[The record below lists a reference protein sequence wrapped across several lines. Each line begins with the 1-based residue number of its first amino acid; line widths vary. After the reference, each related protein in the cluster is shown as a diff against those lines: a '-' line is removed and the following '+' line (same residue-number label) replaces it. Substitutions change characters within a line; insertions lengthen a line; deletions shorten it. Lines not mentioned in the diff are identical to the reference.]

1 MTCRAGLLLLA
12 LAAVSPALEP
22 SSATA
27 ARGVGDLSPRLAELA
42 EPSLRSASPARQARA
57 LDLAPEGPGSLLREG
72 ERVLARVRFDHGA
85 LSALDDLRSAGAEIV
100 DSSSVYQTAT
110 VAAKPAQLR
119 AIASV
124 PGVEGVTPILSPLT
138 AAPVCPSG
146 AIVSEGDEQLN
157 AKTAREGPPT
167 LDGSEVTVGILSD
180 SFDQAAEAP
189 DDSGKPIA
197 THANEDV
204 ASGDLPGACPG
215 TTTTQVLSKKKSSAG
230 ASDEGRAMAQIVHDL
245 APRAKIKFAS
255 AFNGEE
261 SFAHNIEALVEAG
274 AGVIVDDVFY
284 PEEPF
289 FQDGQVAV
297 AVKKAVEA
305 GTTYFSA
312 AGNNNLVDEEG
323 HDIASWETPE
333 FRDAQSCPPE
343 VQAIPAENG
352 SHCLDFNPGTQT
364 DKTFGMRVEPGA
376 TLTVDLQWDEPW
388 NGVVT
393 DLDAF
398 LLDSDGDLIA
408 QSREENVEIS
418 QVPFE
423 SFAWTNISATPKTVQ
438 LVVNRLAGGSPAV
451 KFALIE
457 NGGGVEA
464 TEYPRSTGEDVVGPT
479 IFGHSGSAG
488 AISTG
493 AVAFNDA
500 SEPESYS
507 SRGPV
512 RHDFGPVEG
521 KVAAE
526 PLEPPE
532 EVSKPD
538 LTATD
543 CGKTTF
549 FAFLSGGFW
558 HFCGTSAAAP
568 HAAAVAALMLQ
579 AEPAAEPEDIR
590 EALLHSAVMPFDPKY
605 GQCAVGAGLIEAVGA
620 IETLLTPTP
629 FTPSSC
635 SPPVAEGSPE
645 EARAPGDWGSE
656 SHPASFTPP
665 IVTDPAPKPE
675 PEVTSE
681 PKPLPRTFVLLRPP
695 RTIRTHNRSA
705 RVALRFGSDQADV
718 SYACRIDNAP
728 FRHCPERLARQF
740 GIGFHVVQAVARDAA
755 GNDDRTPAVVRFRVK
770 HVG

>member
-1 MTCRAGLLLLA
+1 LA
-12 LAAVSPALEP
+12 QPALQ
-22 SSATA
+22 
-27 ARGVGDLSPRLAELA
+27 
-42 EPSLRSASPARQARA
+42 SASPAKQARA
-57 LDLAPEGPGSLLREG
+57 LDLAAEGPGSLLRQG
-72 ERVLARVRFDHGA
+72 ERVFARVRFDHGA
-85 LSALDDLRSAGAEIV
+85 LSAVDDLRSAGAETV
-100 DSSSVYQTAT
+100 DSSGRYQTVT
-110 VAAKPAQLR
+110 VAAKPAQMP
-119 AIASV
+119 AIASL
-124 PGVEGVTPILSPLT
+124 PGVEGVSPILSPLT
-138 AAPVCPSG
+138 SAPVCPSG

-157 AKTAREGPPT
+157 VKAAREGPPA
-167 LDGSEVTVGILSD
+167 LDGSGVTVGILSD
-180 SFDQAAEAP
+180 SFDQATEAP
-189 DDSGKPIA
+189 DGSGEPIA
-197 THANEDV
+197 THASEDV

-245 APRAKIKFAS
+245 APKAKIKFAS

-261 SFAHNIEALVEAG
+261 SFAHNIESLAEAG

-284 PEEPF
+284 QEEPF
-289 FQDGQVAV
+289 FQDGQVAA
-297 AVKKAVEA
+297 AVKKVVEA

-312 AGNNNLVDEEG
+312 AGNNNLIDEEG

-333 FRDAQSCPPE
+333 FRDAQGCPPE
-343 VQAIPAENG
+343 VEVIPDANG
-352 SHCLDFNPGTQT
+352 SHCLDFNPGAQT
-364 DKTFGMRVEPGA
+364 DTTFGMRVEPGA
-376 TLTVDLQWDEPW
+376 TLSVDLQWDEPW
-388 NGVVT
+388 NGVGT

-408 QSREENVEIS
+408 QSREKNVQVS
-418 QVPFE
+418 QMPFE
-423 SFAWTNISATPKTVQ
+423 PLVWTNISATPKTVQ
-438 LVVNRLAGGSPAV
+438 LAVNRVSGGSPAV

-479 IFGHSGSAG
+479 IFGHSGTAA

-493 AVAFNDA
+493 AVFFNED

-512 RHDFGPVEG
+512 RHDFGAVEG
-521 KVAAE
+521 SGVAK

-549 FAFLSGGFW
+549 FAIPFKSFW
-558 HFCGTSAAAP
+558 RFCGTSAAAP

-579 AEPAAEPEDIR
+579 AEPVAEPEAIR
-590 EALLHSAVMPFDPKY
+590 EALLHSSVMPFESQY
-605 GQCAVGAGLIEAVGA
+605 GSCAVGAGLVEAVGA
-620 IETLLTPTP
+620 IESLLTPTP
-629 FTPSSC
+629 FTPSLC

-656 SHPASFTPP
+656 THPPSNTPP
-665 IVTDPAPKPE
+665 VVPGPSPAPQ
-675 PEVTSE
+675 PEVTGE
-681 PKPLPRTFVLLRPP
+681 LRPPRTFILLRPP
-695 RTIRTHNRSA
+695 RTIRTRGRSA
-705 RVALRFGSDQADV
+705 QVVLRLGSDEAGVSYFCQIDNGPFRRCPKRFVRRFGVGS
-718 SYACRIDNAP
+718 
-728 FRHCPERLARQF
+728 
-740 GIGFHVVQAVARDAA
+740 HVVLAVARDAA
-755 GNDDRTPAVVRFRVK
+755 GSDDRTPAAVRFRVK

>member
-1 MTCRAGLLLLA
+1 M
-12 LAAVSPALEP
+12 
-22 SSATA
+22 A
-27 ARGVGDLSPRLAELA
+27 ARGVGNLSPRLAELA
-42 EPSLRSASPARQARA
+42 APSLQGASPAKQARA

-85 LSALDDLRSAGAEIV
+85 LSALEDLRSAGAETV
-100 DSSSVYQTAT
+100 DSSGVYQTVT
-110 VAAKPAQLR
+110 VAAKPEQLL

-157 AKTAREGPPT
+157 AKTAREGPPA
-167 LDGSEVTVGILSD
+167 LDGSGVTVGILSD
-180 SFDQAAEAP
+180 SFNQATEAP

-215 TTTTQVLSKKKSSAG
+215 TTTTQVLSKKESSAG
-230 ASDEGRAMAQIVHDL
+230 ATDEGRAMAQIVHDL

-284 PEEPF
+284 QEEPF

-312 AGNNNLVDEEG
+312 AGNNNLIDEEG

-352 SHCLDFNPGTQT
+352 SHCLNFNPGTDA

-388 NGVVT
+388 NGVAT

-408 QSREENVEIS
+408 QSRERNIQVS
-418 QVPFE
+418 QMPFE

-438 LVVNRLAGGSPAV
+438 LAVNRFAGGGSPTV

-479 IFGHSGSAG
+479 IFGHSGSAA

-512 RHDFGPVEG
+512 RHDFGPLEE

-549 FAFLSGGFW
+549 FAFLSSGFW

-590 EALLHSAVMPFDPKY
+590 EALLHSAAMPFEPEF
-605 GQCAVGAGLIEAVGA
+605 GPCAVGAGLVEAVGA
-620 IETLLTPTP
+620 IESLLAPTA
-629 FTPSSC
+629 FTPPLC

-656 SHPASFTPP
+656 SHPPSFTPP
-665 IVTDPAPKPE
+665 VVVDPTPGPKPE
-675 PEVTSE
+675 VIGESRQ
-681 PKPLPRTFVLLRPP
+681 PRTFILLRPP
-695 RTIRTHNRSA
+695 RTIRTRGRSA
-705 RVALRFGSDQADV
+705 RVAMRFGSDEADV
-718 SYACRIDNAP
+718 TYVCQIDGAA
-728 FRHCPERLARQF
+728 FRRCPERLARRF
-740 GIGFHVVQAVARDAA
+740 EVGSHVVLAVARDAA
-755 GNDDRTPAVVRFRVK
+755 GNDDHTPVAVRFKVK